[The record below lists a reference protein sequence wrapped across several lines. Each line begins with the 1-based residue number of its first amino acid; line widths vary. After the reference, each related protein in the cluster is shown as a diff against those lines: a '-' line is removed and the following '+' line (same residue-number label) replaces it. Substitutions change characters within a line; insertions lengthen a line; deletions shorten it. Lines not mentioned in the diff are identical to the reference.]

1 MQAAHSDSTG
11 TPTATFRPPAKKYPD
26 PADSQAFNGCADP
39 TEEVL
44 DRVVTALCL
53 AFTLWV
59 VVFGGP
65 VGEDGRLYSDAGKVA
80 HLGY

>member
-1 MQAAHSDSTG
+1 MEG
-11 TPTATFRPPAKKYPD
+11 FVV
-26 PADSQAFNGCADP
+26 
-39 TEEVL
+39 E
-44 DRVVTALCL
+44 RVVTALCL
-53 AFTLWV
+53 AFILWV